1 LYQLGYTDV
10 VGKLMAVAQEIV
22 QRYTIARESTVV
34 LAAAYGVTPR
44 AIRLLLERNGVK
56 CRSRSEA
63 KVTLPHWTS
72 AFATQTPE
80 RDYWCGFLFA
90 DGHIA
95 RERSSSPKLAVNLS
109 VRDWEHLVRLRR
121 YLCADHAIV
130 RIRKQTGDGCILSV
144 RCREIVDDLERLGM
158 CMSPDRVAAD
168 ELARSRDFWR
178 GVVDGDGHIGFRERY
193 AHVELAGWEPLVA
206 QFVSFLRASGV
217 RTRAT
222 LHLYQFLE
230 HSSSE
235 QQ

>member
-1 LYQLGYTDV
+1 MWRVGGAFCLTWLYQLGYTDV

-158 CMSPDRVAAD
+158 CMSPDRVAVA
-168 ELARSRDFWR
+168 LSSRGATASPAPAAACTSCARCDSPRS
-178 GVVDGDGHIGFRERY
+178 
-193 AHVELAGWEPLVA
+193 PL
-206 QFVSFLRASGV
+206 SPMS
-217 RTRAT
+217 
-222 LHLYQFLE
+222 
-230 HSSSE
+230 
-235 QQ
+235 